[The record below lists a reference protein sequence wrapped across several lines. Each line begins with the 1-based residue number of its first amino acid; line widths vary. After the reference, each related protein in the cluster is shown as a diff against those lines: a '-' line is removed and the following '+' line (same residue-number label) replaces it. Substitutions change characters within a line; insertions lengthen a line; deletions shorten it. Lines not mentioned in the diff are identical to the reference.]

1 MIKFRVSFTGEAY
14 PAMVINYYELVKSN
28 PAYFRQFS
36 CKDLLFLNYDC
47 PVEVRKL
54 AKWSQHNYIYYV
66 LTGKKTLHS
75 IENSVTMTKGSIA
88 FIKKGACVV
97 EQFFDEP
104 FCVVVF
110 IMPDSFLHS
119 FLKDYALDEKS
130 AGGSSQPIIPI
141 FDDAMTHGFYQSIIP
156 YFVSADNVPED
167 VLELKFKELL
177 LYILHNPAN
186 QELRNYILSMREHP
200 QSRIQEIMEN
210 NFAYSLGIE
219 EYAKLTNRSVSSF
232 KRDFQSIY
240 KTTPGR
246 WLIEKKIDRAKK
258 LLLQSGTSIAD
269 VAFES
274 GFENTAH
281 FSRLFKQKTGQ
292 TPMEF
297 RKKAAERGAVAV

>member
-1 MIKFRVSFTGEAY
+1 
-14 PAMVINYYELVKSN
+14 MVINYYELVKSN
-28 PAYFRQFS
+28 PAYFKQFS
-36 CKDLLFLNYDC
+36 CRDLLFLNYDC
-47 PVEVRKL
+47 PVEMKRM

-66 LTGKKTLHS
+66 LTGKKTLHTPDS
-75 IENSVTMTKGSIA
+75 SLTLTKGSIA
-88 FIKKGACVV
+88 FLKKGACIV

-119 FLKDYALDEKS
+119 FLKDYALGEKPS
-130 AGGSSQPIIPI
+130 AHSTQPIIPVY
-141 FDDAMTHGFYQSIIP
+141 DDAMINAFYQSIIP
-156 YFVSADNVPED
+156 YFVSAENVPED
-167 VLELKFKELL
+167 ILELKFKELL

-186 QELRNYILSMREHP
+186 EELRNYILSIREQP
-200 QSRIQEIMEN
+200 QGRMQEIMDN
-210 NFAYSLGIE
+210 NFAYNLGIG
-219 EYAKLTNRSVSSF
+219 EYARLTNRSVSSF

-240 KTTPGR
+240 QTTPGR

-258 LLLQSGTSIAD
+258 LLLQSGTTIAD

-281 FSRLFKQKTGQ
+281 FSRAFKQKTGN

-297 RKKAAERGAVAV
+297 RKKAADRGAVAV